1 MNGDQSPGP
10 LIAYLSTLGAI
21 VFLTIAAAVITISID
36 DQENLP
42 QIVAALAFI
51 GAATTGLV
59 GVIGTFR
66 PKALPKEPEQLEKR
80 SDAPSPADED
90 AEPEK
95 VDAR

>member
-21 VFLTIAAAVITISID
+21 VVLTITAAIITISID

-66 PKALPKEPEQLEKR
+66 PKALPKEPEEAKR
-80 SDAPSPADED
+80 PAVPTPADDE

>member
-66 PKALPKEPEQLEKR
+66 PKAAPKDPEQIKHQN
-80 SDAPSPADED
+80 APAPVDED